1 MREGRPGETPDRCD
15 TMRRPFGRSKEP
27 MRHHRLVLAALV
39 LVLGGIAPA
48 AAQSYPSRPI
58 TMVVPFPAGGGSDL
72 IARIVAERMRK
83 PLGQPVVIENV
94 AGASGSIGVGRVVR
108 AAPDGYTLV
117 SGHWGTH
124 VINGATLDLTY
135 DLRTAFAPVVWLASG
150 QQAIIAKKT
159 MPADDLKGF
168 IAWLKAHPDEVL
180 MGTSGVG
187 SVGHINGIHFQKV
200 TGTRLR
206 FVPYRG
212 IAPTMQD
219 LVAGQIDMM
228 ITSTTDVIP
237 QVRAGT
243 IKAYAISNDRRVAAA
258 PEIPTVDE
266 AGLPGFHTQMWHA
279 LWAPAGTPV
288 DVIARLNAAAVE
300 ALGDPAVRKRLAD
313 IDQDMPPREQQ
324 TPEAL
329 GAHHKAEIEK
339 WWPIIKAAG
348 IKPE

>member
-1 MREGRPGETPDRCD
+1 MRKGG
-15 TMRRPFGRSKEP
+15 
-27 MRHHRLVLAALV
+27 LILAALV
-39 LVLGGIAPA
+39 VVLGTIASA
-48 AAQSYPSRPI
+48 SAQSYPSRPI
-58 TMVVPFPAGGGSDL
+58 TVVVPFPAGGGSDL
-72 IARIVAERMRK
+72 IARIVVERMRTS
-83 PLGQPVVIENV
+83 LGQPLIVENA
-94 AGASGSIGVGRVVR
+94 AGASGSIGVGRVAR

-124 VINGATLDLTY
+124 VINGATLNLPY
-135 DLRTAFAPVVWLASG
+135 DLRTAFAPVAWLASG
-150 QQAIIAKKT
+150 QQAIVAKKV
-159 MPADDLKGF
+159 MPAEDLRGF
-168 IAWLKAHPDEVL
+168 IAWLNSHPDVAL

-187 SVGHINGIHFQKV
+187 SVGHVNGIHFQKV
-200 TGTRLR
+200 TGTRFR

-243 IKAYAISNDRRVAAA
+243 IKAYAVSTDRRVAAL

-266 AGLPGFHTQMWHA
+266 AGLPGYHTQMWHA

-288 DVIARLNAAAVE
+288 EVIAKLNAAAVE
-300 ALGDPAVRKRLAD
+300 ALADPSVRKRLAD
-313 IDQDMPPREQQ
+313 IDQDIPPRERQ
-324 TPEAL
+324 TPAAL
-329 GAHHKAEIEK
+329 GAHHMAEIEK
-339 WWPIIKAAG
+339 WWPVIKAAE

>member
-1 MREGRPGETPDRCD
+1 
-15 TMRRPFGRSKEP
+15 
-27 MRHHRLVLAALV
+27 
-39 LVLGGIAPA
+39 
-48 AAQSYPSRPI
+48 
-58 TMVVPFPAGGGSDL
+58 
-72 IARIVAERMRK
+72 
-83 PLGQPVVIENV
+83 
-94 AGASGSIGVGRVVR
+94 
-108 AAPDGYTLV
+108 
-117 SGHWGTH
+117 
-124 VINGATLDLTY
+124 
-135 DLRTAFAPVVWLASG
+135 
-150 QQAIIAKKT
+150 

-168 IAWLKAHPDEVL
+168 IAWLKAHPDEAL

-243 IKAYAISNDRRVAAA
+243 IKAYAISNDRRVAAM

-279 LWAPAGTPV
+279 IWAPAATPK
-288 DVIARLNAAAVE
+288 DVIARLNSAVVQ
-300 ALGDPAVRKRLAD
+300 ALSDPAVQKRLAD
-313 IDQDMPPREQQ
+313 IDQDIPPREKQ

-329 GAHHKAEIEK
+329 GAHHLSEIEK
-339 WWPIIKAAG
+339 WWPIIRAAD
-348 IKPE
+348 IKTK

>member
-1 MREGRPGETPDRCD
+1 MRKGG
-15 TMRRPFGRSKEP
+15 
-27 MRHHRLVLAALV
+27 LILAALV
-39 LVLGGIAPA
+39 VVLGNIASA
-48 AAQSYPSRPI
+48 SAQSYPSRPI
-58 TMVVPFPAGGGSDL
+58 TVVVPFPAGGGSDL
-72 IARIVAERMRK
+72 IARIVVERMRTS
-83 PLGQPVVIENV
+83 LGQPLIVENA
-94 AGASGSIGVGRVVR
+94 AGASGSIGVGRVAR

-124 VINGATLDLTY
+124 VINGATLNLPY
-135 DLRTAFAPVVWLASG
+135 DLRTAFAPVAWLASG
-150 QQAIIAKKT
+150 QQAIVAKKV
-159 MPADDLKGF
+159 MPAEDLRGF
-168 IAWLKAHPDEVL
+168 IAWLNSHPDEAL

-187 SVGHINGIHFQKV
+187 SVGHVNGIHFQKV
-200 TGTRLR
+200 TGTRFR

-243 IKAYAISNDRRVAAA
+243 IKAYAVSTDRRVAAL

-266 AGLPGFHTQMWHA
+266 AGLPGYHTQMWHA

-288 DVIARLNAAAVE
+288 EVIAKLNAAAVE
-300 ALGDPAVRKRLAD
+300 ALADPSVRKRLAD
-313 IDQDMPPREQQ
+313 IDQDIPPRERQ
-324 TPEAL
+324 TPAAL
-329 GAHHKAEIEK
+329 GAHHMAEIEK
-339 WWPIIKAAG
+339 WWPVIKAAE

>member
-1 MREGRPGETPDRCD
+1 MRKGG
-15 TMRRPFGRSKEP
+15 
-27 MRHHRLVLAALV
+27 LILAALV
-39 LVLGGIAPA
+39 VVLGNIASA
-48 AAQSYPSRPI
+48 SAQSYPSRPI
-58 TMVVPFPAGGGSDL
+58 TVVVPFPAGGGSDL
-72 IARIVAERMRK
+72 IARIVVERMRTS
-83 PLGQPVVIENV
+83 LGQPLIVENA
-94 AGASGSIGVGRVVR
+94 AGASGSIGVGRVAR

-124 VINGATLDLTY
+124 VINGATLNLPY
-135 DLRTAFAPVVWLASG
+135 DLRTAFAPVAWLASG
-150 QQAIIAKKT
+150 QQAIVAKKV
-159 MPADDLKGF
+159 MPAEDLRGF
-168 IAWLKAHPDEVL
+168 IAWLNSHPDEAL

-187 SVGHINGIHFQKV
+187 SVGHVNGIHFQKV
-200 TGTRLR
+200 TGTRFR

-243 IKAYAISNDRRVAAA
+243 IKAYAVSTDRRVAAL

-266 AGLPGFHTQMWHA
+266 AGLPGYHTQMWHA

-288 DVIARLNAAAVE
+288 EVIAKLNAAAVE
-300 ALGDPAVRKRLAD
+300 ALADPSVRKRLAD
-313 IDQDMPPREQQ
+313 IGQDIPPRERQ
-324 TPEAL
+324 TPAAL
-329 GAHHKAEIEK
+329 GAHHMAEIEK
-339 WWPIIKAAG
+339 WWPVIKAAE

>member
-1 MREGRPGETPDRCD
+1 
-15 TMRRPFGRSKEP
+15 
-27 MRHHRLVLAALV
+27 
-39 LVLGGIAPA
+39 VLGNIASA
-48 AAQSYPSRPI
+48 SAQSYPSRPI
-58 TMVVPFPAGGGSDL
+58 TVVVPFPAGGGSDL
-72 IARIVAERMRK
+72 IARIVVERMRTS
-83 PLGQPVVIENV
+83 LGQPLIVENA
-94 AGASGSIGVGRVVR
+94 AGASGSIGVGRVAR

-124 VINGATLDLTY
+124 VINGATLNLPY
-135 DLRTAFAPVVWLASG
+135 DLRTAFAPVAWLASG
-150 QQAIIAKKT
+150 QQAIVAKKV
-159 MPADDLKGF
+159 MPAEDLRGF
-168 IAWLKAHPDEVL
+168 IAWLNSHPDEAL

-187 SVGHINGIHFQKV
+187 SVGHVNGIHFQKV
-200 TGTRLR
+200 TGTRFR

-243 IKAYAISNDRRVAAA
+243 IKAYAVSTDRRVAAL

-266 AGLPGFHTQMWHA
+266 AGLPGYHTQMWHA

-288 DVIARLNAAAVE
+288 EVIAKLNAAAVE
-300 ALGDPAVRKRLAD
+300 ALADPSVRKRLAD
-313 IDQDMPPREQQ
+313 IDQDIPPRERQ
-324 TPEAL
+324 TPAAL
-329 GAHHKAEIEK
+329 GAHHMAEIEK
-339 WWPIIKAAG
+339 WWPVIKAAE